1 MSQHDVASQN
11 QDLHPGIG
19 QLRQGLAAVWLRP
32 RGSRAENSTPLRPE
46 EVDTARARLERFR
59 PVLAALFAT
68 PQGGAT
74 SQRVT
79 PNWDG
84 RVRSAL
90 LDYPRRADLPPL
102 LVKADHDLPMTGSVK
117 ARGGVYELLC
127 RVEDLALQGGLVKS
141 GEPLTPLLTPA
152 AREYFSQHRI
162 VVASTGN
169 LGFSIG
175 LVARAFGLNADVH
188 MSHDAKAWKKERL
201 RRTGAH
207 VIEHPCD
214 YTETVAGAR
223 AAAQANGSY
232 FIDDESSRLLFVGY
246 TTAASELAE
255 QLEQRGL
262 KISNDAPLV
271 VYLPCGVGGAPGGI
285 TAGLKALYGSAV
297 HCVFVEPVASAC
309 VFAAL
314 ALGSRSPVSV
324 YDIGLDNDTI
334 ADGLAVPMASE
345 LVMSSVGASIDAVV
359 AVPDA
364 SMLKWVRHAWHES
377 RLRLEPSA
385 AAAFA
390 AVPLFLEAAHKAR
403 LSLPENAVHIVWTTG
418 GSQLPED
425 QFTALLRD
433 DPL

>member
-1 MSQHDVASQN
+1 MSQHDAASQKAAT
-11 QDLHPGIG
+11 DPAIAP
-19 QLRQGLAAVWLRP
+19 LRQGGPAVWLRP
-32 RGSRAENSTPLRPE
+32 PDSRAENSTPLRAQE
-46 EVDTARARLERFR
+46 IEAARARLERFQ
-59 PVLAALFAT
+59 PVLAALFAS
-68 PQGGAT
+68 AT
-74 SQRVT
+74 TATR
-79 PNWDG
+79 WDG

-90 LDYPRRADLPPL
+90 LDYPRRAELPPSL
-102 LVKADHDLPMTGSVK
+102 WVKADHDLPMTGSVK

-127 RVEDLALQGGLVKS
+127 RVEDLALQGGLVNP

-152 AREYFSQHRI
+152 ARDYFAQHRI

-188 MSHDAKAWKKERL
+188 MSHDAKTWKKERL
-201 RRTGAH
+201 RRTGAN

-214 YTETVAGAR
+214 YTQTVSRAR
-223 AAAQANGSY
+223 QAAKAAGSY

-246 TTAASELAE
+246 TAAAAELAE
-255 QLEQRGL
+255 QLQQRGL
-262 KISNDAPLV
+262 TPSHDRPLV

-285 TAGLKALYGSAV
+285 TAGLKAIYGSAV
-297 HCVFVEPVASAC
+297 RCVFVEPVASAC
-309 VFAAL
+309 VYAAL
-314 ALGSRSPVSV
+314 AVGGGAPVSV

-345 LVMSSVGASIDAVV
+345 LVMRSVGASIDAAV

-364 SMLKWVRHAWHES
+364 LLLKWVRHAWHDS
-377 RLRLEPSA
+377 KLRLEPSA

-390 AVPLFLEAAHKAR
+390 AVPIFLEAAHKR
-403 LSLPENAVHIVWTTG
+403 GMSLPDKALHVVWTTG

-425 QFTALLRD
+425 QFTALLGD
-433 DPL
+433 EPL

>member
-1 MSQHDVASQN
+1 MLHYDAASPKPTST
-11 QDLHPGIG
+11 HPGIG
-19 QLRQGLAAVWLRP
+19 QLRAGSHAVWLRP
-32 RGSRAENSTPLRPE
+32 ETWSHQNSTPLRPAEVE
-46 EVDTARARLERFR
+46 EAKQRQERFR
-59 PVLAALFAT
+59 PVLATLFSSGTT
-68 PQGGAT
+68 P
-74 SQRVT
+74 
-79 PNWDG
+79 WDG

-90 LDYPRRADLPPL
+90 LDYPPQDDRPNL

-127 RVEDLALQGGLVKS
+127 QVEALALANGIVKS
-141 GEPLTPLLTPA
+141 GDPLTPLLTPA
-152 AREYFSQHRI
+152 ARELFSQHRI

-188 MSHDAKAWKKERL
+188 MSHDAKTWKKERL

-214 YTETVAGAR
+214 YTETVARAR
-223 AAAQANGSY
+223 AAARADGSY

-246 TTAASELAE
+246 TTAASELAS
-255 QLEQRGL
+255 QLDERGL
-262 KISNDAPLV
+262 RVSRDTPLV

-285 TAGLKALYGSAV
+285 TAGLKAIYGTAV
-297 HCVFVEPVASAC
+297 RCVFVEPVASAC

-314 ALGSRSPVSV
+314 AVGNGTPVSV
-324 YDIGLDNDTI
+324 YDVGLDNDTI

-345 LVMSSVGASIDAVV
+345 LVLKSVGASIDAAV
-359 AVPDA
+359 AVPD
-364 SMLKWVRHAWHES
+364 SSLLEWVRRAWNEA

-385 AAAFA
+385 ASGFA
-390 AVPLFLEAAHKAR
+390 ALPLYLQAAR
-403 LSLPENAVHIVWTTG
+403 LAGSAPPREAIHVIWTTG

-425 QFTALLRD
+425 QFTALLGD
-433 DPL
+433 EPL